1 MMKRKRKQS
10 GIALAELVVGLMV
23 GSIVLAATATMAS
36 AMSCGKRATEQM
48 ARNSNYLAHI
58 HTRLSDLVMR
68 AESISAT
75 ADGVQLTYSGGITL
89 QLYKDSSHRIV
100 IEQDGGVQSYL
111 TDPTQTNV
119 SITAVD
125 DNRVT
130 IVFDMTENSIAR
142 PYMMTVTRRGGQ

>member
-1 MMKRKRKQS
+1 MKLKRKQS

-23 GSIVLAATATMAS
+23 GSIVLAAAATMTS
-36 AMSCGKRATEQM
+36 AMSCGKQATEQM
-48 ARNSNYLAHI
+48 TRNSNYLAHI

-75 ADGVQLTYSGGITL
+75 ADGVELTYSGGITL

-100 IEQDGGVQSYL
+100 IEEDGSIQSYM
-111 TDPTQTNV
+111 TDPNQSNV

-125 DNRVT
+125 ANRVM
-130 IVFDMTENSIAR
+130 IVFEMTENGIVRSYA
-142 PYMMTVTRRGGQ
+142 MTVTRRGGV